1 MAKRQETRNQDRQAD
16 SGLYFTLSLHLDNDN
31 IMKKAPDLYRSLST
45 QAPPADDQ
53 PFHAIDADTR
63 RRRQIEIQQ
72 SCPPGARGTPLSIQ
86 LANAIEPMFHD
97 IADRERLGVVE
108 DFLIAIAATPG
119 SQDIEDTLS
128 ADLSFTGTVR
138 WETEGT
144 RYRAEASPDAASVD
158 IGGIAIKRFWY
169 VHRNYSLSYHLSF
182 KILNYEHTPAY
193 FLLFSV
199 LQKLVSPKE
208 FSLGS
213 APAPGEF
220 LRIARGKTPDIDPFL
235 AIRLRRQGEEDYAD
249 FWQFVLGL
257 FEGDFDT
264 LYQSATG
271 TTLPASLAAWDSG
284 ILKHEPYVEVP
295 GLKMPDARAM
305 FYFADEV
312 FLNLLLPEYSDGAP
326 ANRYD
331 MLREDF
337 FDGELAAALD
347 PETENCKVQQSGKG
361 EITIGAPFWDWL
373 DGVQRDWEKTL
384 PPPPPPAPGKTS
396 AGPIDPAWFETREG
410 DSPEARR
417 GRDPAL
423 SRRGERLRTNLPLAY
438 MFLSGFNQNI
448 IDFVNQDASEIL
460 DSMDP
465 IYPATQDTVAEGF
478 FCRFAN
484 PRALITYVRKMR
496 SLDTGAKYI
505 GTCPYAFLIHV
516 LTLHNEFLARDFESR
531 ANRALTHA
539 SHKVHDRSLAE
550 AADIFYRFRERE
562 MAEYDTHHYENVFR
576 YDTERDVFG
585 ELQTIRGV
593 ALKHGYVMKLIDAA
607 EKRTRDNEE
616 RLRLEAEERR
626 KKEEET
632 LNQLVFIVGLFSILQ
647 VTFLIADEVMP
658 REGILGLWAAS
669 PDDESLVTWFFLH
682 LGRIIALLSAGA
694 GLILTGRVIWQSVR
708 ERWRKARSTPR
719 KASRP

>member
-1 MAKRQETRNQDRQAD
+1 MAQAQDAQDRQAG

-31 IMKKAPDLYRSLST
+31 IMRKAPELYRSLST
-45 QAPPADDQ
+45 QPPPADDQ
-53 PFHAIDADTR
+53 PFRPVDTDAR

-72 SCPPGARGTPLSIQ
+72 SCPPAARGTPLSIQ

-108 DFLIAIAATPG
+108 DFLIAIPATPG
-119 SQDIEDTLS
+119 SEHIEDALGV
-128 ADLSFTGTVR
+128 DLSFTGAVS
-138 WETEGT
+138 WQTEGT
-144 RYRAEASPDAASVD
+144 KYRAEVGGEAGSVTID
-158 IGGIAIKRFWY
+158 GIAIKRFWY
-169 VHRNYSLSYHLSF
+169 VHRNFSLSYHLSF
-182 KILNYEHTPAY
+182 KILDYPHTPAS

-208 FSLGS
+208 FALQS

-220 LRIARGKTPDIDPFL
+220 VRIERGRTPSIAPFL
-235 AIRLRRQGEEDYAD
+235 AIGLRRQGDAGYVD
-249 FWQFVLGL
+249 FWQFVLDL
-257 FEGDFDT
+257 FEQDFDA
-264 LYQSATG
+264 LCRSATG
-271 TTLPASLAAWDSG
+271 QTLPRSLAAWDSG

-295 GLKMPDARAM
+295 GLRMPDARAM

-331 MLREDF
+331 MLREEF

-347 PETENCKVQQSGKG
+347 PDAAACQVSRSGG
-361 EITIGAPFWDWL
+361 SEITIGAPFWSWL
-373 DGVQRDWEKTL
+373 DEVQRAWERSL
-384 PPPPPPAPGKTS
+384 PPPAPAAPGTVS
-396 AGPIDPAWFETREG
+396 AGPIDPAWFEAREG
-410 DSPEARR
+410 DSSEARR
-417 GRDPAL
+417 GRDPAR
-423 SRRGERLRTNLPLAY
+423 SRRGERLATNLPLAY

-465 IYPATQDTVAEGF
+465 IYPATADTVAEGF

-496 SLDTGAKYI
+496 SLETGAKYI
-505 GTCPYAFLIHV
+505 GTCPYAFLVHV
-516 LTLHNEFLARDFESR
+516 LTLHNEFLARDFENR
-531 ANRALTHA
+531 ANLALTAA
-539 SHKVHDRSLAE
+539 SREVHGKRLAA

-562 MAEYDTHHYENVFR
+562 MAEYDTHLYDNVFR

-593 ALKHGYVMKLIDAA
+593 ALKHGHVMKLIDAA

-616 RLRLEAEERR
+616 RLRLAAEDRR
-626 KKEEET
+626 RADEQT

-647 VTFLIADEVMP
+647 VTFLIADQVTP
-658 REGILGLWAAS
+658 GAGILGLWAAR
-669 PDDESLVTWFFLH
+669 PDDGTTTWMFLH
-682 LGRIIALLSAGA
+682 AGRLIALLSAAA
-694 GLILTGRVIWQSVR
+694 GLILTARVIWQSLR
-708 ERWRKARSTPR
+708 ERWRRR
-719 KASRP
+719 R